1 MKQLILGSSSPRRH
15 QILSKFKISFII
27 APPPFDE
34 EAVEFTGDP
43 IAYVHTLSKGKGE
56 SLLPKHPKE
65 PILTA
70 DTVVYHDGKVFNKPR
85 DLAHAIE
92 IISELVGKQHSVFT
106 GVHVQLGNQGWFK
119 AEESKVYFNP
129 LTPNEIEHYLNHIH
143 WQDKSG
149 GYSIEAAGGLLVNK
163 IEGCYNNIVGLPVNA
178 MHQLLLNV
186 GIDLWDY
193 IR

>member
-15 QILSKFKISFII
+15 QILSKFKLPFTI

-34 EAVEFTGDP
+34 EAVEFNGDP

-70 DTVVYHDGKVFNKPR
+70 DTVVYQAGKVYNKPR
-85 DLAHAIE
+85 DFAHAVE
-92 IISELVGKQHSVFT
+92 ILSGLVGKQHSVFT
-106 GVHVQLGNQGWFK
+106 GVHVQQGDQSWFK

-129 LTPNEIEHYLNHIH
+129 LTPKEIEHYLTHIH

-163 IEGCYNNIVGLPVNA
+163 IEGCYNNVVGLPVNA
-178 MHQLLLNV
+178 MHELLLNV

>member
-1 MKQLILGSSSPRRH
+1 MKELILGSSSPRRH
-15 QILSKFKISFII
+15 QILSKFKLPFTI
-27 APPPFDE
+27 ASPPFDE
-34 EAVEFTGDP
+34 DQVEFNGDP
-43 IAYVHTLSKGKGE
+43 IAYVHTLSRGKGE
-56 SLLPKHPKE
+56 SLSAKYPKS

-70 DTVVYHDGKVFNKPR
+70 DTVVYYGGEVFNKPR
-85 DLAHAIE
+85 DFEHAVQIL
-92 IISELVGKQHSVFT
+92 SGLVGRQHSVFT
-106 GVHVQLGNQGWFK
+106 GVHLQHGSDHWFK

-129 LTPNEIEHYLNHIH
+129 LTLDEIKHYLTHMH

-178 MHQLLLNV
+178 TRTLLLNV
-186 GIDLWDY
+186 GIDLWHY